1 MKIKHNKFRNTGLI
15 YELLVKQITADTLAG
30 KESPAVKILRKFYT
44 GSSFLVKEFNLY
56 DYILKNKGISQNKAE
71 SILSSIVDISRKLDQ
86 SSLRNQ
92 KYELVKEIK
101 KHYSVEEFFSIK
113 VRDYKPLAALY
124 CLLEAQNNSELVD
137 PNIFVNNKVTILE
150 HLTSNEQDIEEVKD
164 TLIEDYSKYDKDLK
178 LLTYKLLLEKFNTK
192 YDNLLL
198 EQKNVLREFI
208 TSINS
213 TVKLRNT
220 VNERIE
226 DIRIAITAATAKVG
240 NEVVKIKLNEVL
252 KGIQPLSNKERV
264 DDNVL
269 INLMQYYELIDE
281 LRKLWKRV
289 SSKN

>member
-15 YELLVKQITADTLAG
+15 YELLVKQIAADTLAG

-44 GSSFLVKEFNLY
+44 GSSFLVKEFKLY

-124 CLLEAQNNSELVD
+124 CLLEAQNNNELVD

-150 HLTSNEQDIEEVKD
+150 HLTSNEQDKDEVKD
-164 TLIEDYSKYDKDLK
+164 TLVEDYSKYDKDLK
-178 LLTYKLLLEKFNTK
+178 LLTYKILLEKFNTK
-192 YDNLLL
+192 YDNLLP

-213 TVKLRNT
+213 TVKLRNS

-226 DIRIAITAATAKVG
+226 EIRTEITAATAKVD

-252 KGIQPLSNKERV
+252 KGIKLLSNKERV

-269 INLMQYYELIDE
+269 VNLMQYYELIAE
-281 LRKLWKRV
+281 LRQL
-289 SSKN
+289 